1 MLYYKTDNT
10 IYANRKQ
17 LRDKIGI
24 YEYKRETKRGN
35 VIFLADDFLST
46 ATICGDNKTNIHN
59 DYDCNSSK

>member
-46 ATICGDNKTNIHN
+46 ATICSDKTSVHN
-59 DYDCNSSK
+59 DYDQKQEL